1 MRTTLTRIAVA
12 SLSATAVVG
21 IAACGPGGAP
31 SVGAPTSGGSTSSS
45 SSAAPTSPSSPSTPS
60 TSSTS
65 PSSPATPSTTT
76 SSSSDSTSAPA
87 GTALPAGCSTKLSP
101 QTAALRYGQPAV
113 YKDDNGT
120 TVCMTV
126 KKLTVAPESA
136 YGGTV
141 SKANGTLYYMTVN
154 YANVTGG
161 TKQVEAGDMNQLE
174 LHPIFSESQTGKT
187 LYSSVPGCD
196 NDSDYTPIPAG
207 QSRDTCIAYQITGAT
222 VTSSVYDNY
231 TLRYTWK

>member
-1 MRTTLTRIAVA
+1 MRTNLARLTLTA
-12 SLSATAVVG
+12 LSATAVVG

-45 SSAAPTSPSSPSTPS
+45 SSAAPTTPSGSTPS

-65 PSSPATPSTTT
+65 PSSPVTPSTTT
-76 SSSSDSTSAPA
+76 SSSTDSTSAPTGA
-87 GTALPAGCSTKLSP
+87 ALPAGCSTKLSP
-101 QTAALRYGQPAV
+101 QTASLHYGQPAV

-196 NDSDYTPIPAG
+196 NDSDTPPSPPGSRATPA
-207 QSRDTCIAYQITGAT
+207 SPTRSPAP
-222 VTSSVYDNY
+222 
-231 TLRYTWK
+231 R

>member
-1 MRTTLTRIAVA
+1 MRTTLTRIATA
-12 SLSATAVVG
+12 SLSAAAVVG

-31 SVGAPTSGGSTSSS
+31 TVGAASSS
-45 SSAAPTSPSSPSTPS
+45 SSATSSATSAPTTPSVPSTPS
-60 TSSTS
+60 TAS
-65 PSSPATPSTTT
+65 SSPTTPSTTESST
-76 SSSSDSTSAPA
+76 SSSAPA
-87 GTALPAGCSTKLSP
+87 GAALPAGCSTKLSP

-136 YGGTV
+136 YGGNV

-174 LHPIFSESQTGKT
+174 LHPIFESSQTGKT

-196 NDSDYTPIPAG
+196 NESDYQAIPAG
-207 QSRDTCIAYQITGAT
+207 QSRDTCIAYQITGAK
-222 VTSSVYDNY
+222 VASSVYDNY